1 MLGFG
6 SLVELSK
13 ISEQAGVD
21 EDADAAAKRL
31 LGKVESIASMAKKS
45 IMEYPVIVSYQLADS
60 KDTVFK
66 IVKTLELYYA
76 QFTMMSAG
84 LNPVVQGRSVGAH
97 LGRFAGED
105 LKAFATE
112 NIGGIILKDVYDISD
127 IKNSINIPVN
137 VSSNGKMELG
147 YNITK
152 ASAEDLQ
159 KMEFLWNELIKNE
172 TVYKFVESKAKQGLE
187 ARDIT
192 SMGNEPVNV
201 DNEINNFGASQPV
214 GYNTTGTGDHIDA
227 AVPSKLVQDQFKTF
241 LSSAHPTMVNITL
254 YIGETN
260 KSVCI
265 TLAVKAMPHFV
276 GKEELDAL
284 FTAVFENQKK
294 HFRWLQLK
302 SGEIS
307 FFKDY
312 ILNMDRIA
320 KDKKL
325 YASLGRHPWYRRL
338 LERKNKSIFQAI
350 LSILPVV
357 KNFIID
363 KKTLPTCTL
372 LVSATEMAYS
382 NLSFHYM
389 LKNGKHIKKIMDE
402 LMLLSLIVYDREA
415 ELIYFIFN
423 GFTNPLIY
431 RPEDLS
437 SGKSSSTDS
446 DYVKLMNQ
454 MLTKL

>member
-1 MLGFG
+1 MLGFS

-13 ISEQAGVD
+13 IGEQAGVD
-21 EDADAAAKRL
+21 EDQDAAAKRL
-31 LGKVESIASMAKKS
+31 MGKVESIASMAKKS

-60 KDTVFK
+60 KDTVYK
-66 IVKTLELYYA
+66 IIKTLELYYA

-84 LNPVVQGRSVGAH
+84 LNPVVNRGSIGAH

-112 NIGGIILKDVYDISD
+112 NIGGIILKDVCDITE

-137 VSSNGKMELG
+137 VSIDGNKKFGFNLDKNSVEDVQAME
-147 YNITK
+147 
-152 ASAEDLQ
+152 A
-159 KMEFLWNELIKNE
+159 LWNELIQNE
-172 TVYKFVESKAKQGLE
+172 TVYKFVESKARQSME
-187 ARDIT
+187 ADIT
-192 SMGNEPVNV
+192 SAG
-201 DNEINNFGASQPV
+201 S
-214 GYNTTGTGDHIDA
+214 TTFDDDDEDIYPIEGDKIGDT
-227 AVPSKLVQDQFKTF
+227 KLTNKIAEEAFKKF
-241 LSSAHPTMVNITL
+241 LSAAHPTMISISL
-254 YIGETN
+254 YVGETN
-260 KSVCI
+260 KEVKLS
-265 TLAVKAMPHFV
+265 LAVKAMPHFV

-307 FFKDY
+307 FFKDF

-338 LERKNKSIFQAI
+338 LERKNKSIFKAI
-350 LSILPVV
+350 LSLIPVV
-357 KNFIID
+357 KNMLVD
-363 KKTLPTCTL
+363 KKILPTCSL
-372 LVSATEMAYS
+372 LVSASEMAYS

-402 LMLLSLIVYDREA
+402 LMLLSLIVFDVEA
-415 ELIYFIFN
+415 DLVYFIFN
-423 GFTNPLIY
+423 GFSNPLIY

-437 SGKSSSTDS
+437 NGKSSSSDA

>member
-13 ISEQAGVD
+13 IGEQAGVD
-21 EDADAAAKRL
+21 EDTDAAAKRL
-31 LGKVESIASMAKKS
+31 MGKVQSIASMAKKS

-60 KDTVFK
+60 KDTVYK
-66 IVKTLELYYA
+66 IIKTLELYYA

-84 LNPVVQGRSVGAH
+84 LNPIVQGKSVGAH
-97 LGRFAGED
+97 LGNFAGED
-105 LKAFATE
+105 WKYFATE
-112 NIGGIILKDVYDISD
+112 NIGGIILKDVCELSE
-127 IKNSINIPVN
+127 IKATINIPVN
-137 VSSNGKMELG
+137 VSHNGKKIGFNIAKNSVEDIQAME
-147 YNITK
+147 T
-152 ASAEDLQ
+152 
-159 KMEFLWNELIKNE
+159 LWNELMKNE
-172 TVYKFVESKAKQGLE
+172 TVYKFVESKARQAME
-187 ARDIT
+187 ADIT
-192 SMGNEPVNV
+192 SLGSTTFDGDPVYEDTTRGGDTKTIQGANV
-201 DNEINNFGASQPV
+201 DSLMKES
-214 GYNTTGTGDHIDA
+214 
-227 AVPSKLVQDQFKTF
+227 FKKF
-241 LSSAHPTMVNITL
+241 LSAAHPTMVSISL

-260 KSVCI
+260 REVKVS
-265 TLAVKAMPHFV
+265 LAVKAMPHFV

-307 FFKDY
+307 FFKDF

-338 LERKNKSIFQAI
+338 LEKKNRSIFQAI
-350 LSILPVV
+350 LSLIPVV
-357 KNFIID
+357 KNMLVD
-363 KKTLPTCTL
+363 KKTLPTCSL
-372 LVSATEMAYS
+372 LVSASEIAYS

-402 LMLLSLIVYDREA
+402 LMLLSLIVFDVEA
-415 ELIYFIFN
+415 DLVYFIFN
-423 GFTNPLIY
+423 GFNNPLIY

-437 SGKSSSTDS
+437 SGKSNTSDA

>member
-152 ASAEDLQ
+152 ASTEDLQ

-172 TVYKFVESKAKQGLE
+172 TVYKFVESKAKKGLE
-187 ARDIT
+187 ARDDILSEPGLDQIDSVDGRDSVKISSVGAVDKIT
-192 SMGNEPVNV
+192 QE
-201 DNEINNFGASQPV
+201 
-214 GYNTTGTGDHIDA
+214 
-227 AVPSKLVQDQFKTF
+227 QFKKF
-241 LSSAHPTMVNITL
+241 LGAAHPTMVNITL
-254 YIGETN
+254 YIGESN
-260 KSVCI
+260 KSVTI
-265 TLAVKAMPHFV
+265 SLAVKAMPHFV

-437 SGKSSSTDS
+437 SGKSSDSDS

>member
-21 EDADAAAKRL
+21 EDVDAAAKRL

-152 ASAEDLQ
+152 ASTEDLQ

-172 TVYKFVESKAKQGLE
+172 TVYKFVESKAKKGLE
-187 ARDIT
+187 ARDDILSEPGLDQIDSVDGRDNVKISSVGAVDKIT
-192 SMGNEPVNV
+192 QE
-201 DNEINNFGASQPV
+201 
-214 GYNTTGTGDHIDA
+214 
-227 AVPSKLVQDQFKTF
+227 QFKKF
-241 LSSAHPTMVNITL
+241 LGAAHPTMVNITL
-254 YIGETN
+254 YIGESN
-260 KSVCI
+260 KSVTI
-265 TLAVKAMPHFV
+265 SLAVKAMPHFV

-437 SGKSSSTDS
+437 SGKSSDSDS

>member
-21 EDADAAAKRL
+21 EDVDAAAKRL

-105 LKAFATE
+105 LKVFATE

-152 ASAEDLQ
+152 TSTEDLQ
-159 KMEFLWNELIKNE
+159 KMEFLWNKLIKNE

-187 ARDIT
+187 ARDDILSEPGLDQIDSVDGRDNVKISSVGAVDKIT
-192 SMGNEPVNV
+192 QE
-201 DNEINNFGASQPV
+201 
-214 GYNTTGTGDHIDA
+214 
-227 AVPSKLVQDQFKTF
+227 QFKKF
-241 LSSAHPTMVNITL
+241 LGAAHPTMVNITL
-254 YIGETN
+254 YIGESN
-260 KSVCI
+260 KSVTI
-265 TLAVKAMPHFV
+265 SLAVKAMPHFV

-437 SGKSSSTDS
+437 SGKSSDSDS

>member
-105 LKAFATE
+105 LRAFATE

-152 ASAEDLQ
+152 TSTEDLQ
-159 KMEFLWNELIKNE
+159 KMEFLWNKLIKNE

-187 ARDIT
+187 ARDDILSEPGLDQIDSVDGRDNVKISSVGAVDKIT
-192 SMGNEPVNV
+192 QE
-201 DNEINNFGASQPV
+201 
-214 GYNTTGTGDHIDA
+214 
-227 AVPSKLVQDQFKTF
+227 QFKKF
-241 LSSAHPTMVNITL
+241 LGAAHPTMVNITL
-254 YIGETN
+254 YIGESN
-260 KSVCI
+260 KSVTI
-265 TLAVKAMPHFV
+265 SLAVKAMPHFV

-437 SGKSSSTDS
+437 SGKSSDSDS

>member
-152 ASAEDLQ
+152 ASTEDLQ
-159 KMEFLWNELIKNE
+159 KMEFLWNDLMKNE

-187 ARDIT
+187 ARDDILSEPGLDQIDSVDGRDSVKISSVGAVDKIT
-192 SMGNEPVNV
+192 QE
-201 DNEINNFGASQPV
+201 
-214 GYNTTGTGDHIDA
+214 
-227 AVPSKLVQDQFKTF
+227 QFKKF
-241 LSSAHPTMVNITL
+241 LGAAHPTMVNITL
-254 YIGETN
+254 YIGESN
-260 KSVCI
+260 KSVTI
-265 TLAVKAMPHFV
+265 SLAVKAMPHFV

-437 SGKSSSTDS
+437 SGKSSDSDS

>member
-152 ASAEDLQ
+152 ASTEDLQ

-172 TVYKFVESKAKQGLE
+172 TVYKFVESKAKKGLE
-187 ARDIT
+187 ARDDILSEPGLDQIDSVDGRDSVKISSIGAIDKIT
-192 SMGNEPVNV
+192 QE
-201 DNEINNFGASQPV
+201 
-214 GYNTTGTGDHIDA
+214 
-227 AVPSKLVQDQFKTF
+227 QFKKF
-241 LSSAHPTMVNITL
+241 LGAAHPTMVNITL
-254 YIGETN
+254 YIGESN
-260 KSVCI
+260 KSVTI
-265 TLAVKAMPHFV
+265 SLAVKAMPHFV

-437 SGKSSSTDS
+437 SGKSSDSDS

>member
-6 SLVELSK
+6 SLVEISK
-13 ISEQAGVD
+13 ISEQAGID
-21 EDADAAAKRL
+21 EDSDAAAKRL
-31 LGKVESIASMAKKS
+31 MGKVESIASMAKKT
-45 IMEYPVIVSYQLADS
+45 IMEYPTIVSYQLADS

-66 IVKTLELYYA
+66 IIKTLELFYA

-84 LNPVVQGRSVGAH
+84 LNPVVQNRSVGAH

-105 LKAFATE
+105 LKIFATE
-112 NIGGIILKDVYDISD
+112 NIGGIILKDVCDVSD
-127 IKNSINIPVN
+127 IKNSINIPIN
-137 VSSNGKMELG
+137 VSSNGKMEFG
-147 YNITK
+147 YNISK
-152 ASAEDLQ
+152 ASAEDLHN
-159 KMEFLWNELIKNE
+159 MELLWNELLKNE
-172 TVYKFVESKAKQGLE
+172 TAYKFIESKAKQGLE

-192 SMGNEPVNV
+192 SAGNQPIDI
-201 DNEINNFGASQPV
+201 DNEIDNFGNPQPV
-214 GYNTTGTGDHIDA
+214 GYGNLPNEMRGNQIQ
-227 AVPSKLVQDQFKTF
+227 QDQFKTF
-241 LSSAHPTMVNITL
+241 LSAAHPTMVNINL
-254 YIGETN
+254 YIGENN
-260 KSVCI
+260 KQISI

-284 FTAVFENQKK
+284 FTSIFENKKK

-312 ILNMDRIA
+312 ILNMDRIV

-338 LERKNKSIFQAI
+338 LERKNRSIFQAI
-350 LSILPVV
+350 LSILPVI
-357 KNFIID
+357 KNFIVD

-372 LVSATEMAYS
+372 LVSASEMAYS
-382 NLSFHYM
+382 NFSFHYM

-423 GFTNPLIY
+423 GFSNPLIY

-437 SGKSSSTDS
+437 SGKSSSSDS

>member
-13 ISEQAGVD
+13 IGEQAGVD

-31 LGKVESIASMAKKS
+31 MGKVESIASMAKKT

-60 KDTVFK
+60 KDTVYK
-66 IVKTLELYYA
+66 IIKTLELYYA

-84 LNPVVQGRSVGAH
+84 LNPIVQNRSVGAH
-97 LGRFAGED
+97 LGNFAGED
-105 LKAFATE
+105 LKWFATE
-112 NIGGIILKDVYDISD
+112 NIGGIILKDVCSVEDM
-127 IKNSINIPVN
+127 KNSINIPVN
-137 VSSNGKMELG
+137 VSYKDKIIGFNIAKNSVEDIQSMEV
-147 YNITK
+147 
-152 ASAEDLQ
+152 
-159 KMEFLWNELIKNE
+159 LWNELMKNE
-172 TVYKFVESKAKQGLE
+172 TVYKFVESKAKQAME
-187 ARDIT
+187 ADIT
-192 SMGNEPVNV
+192 SLGETNLDDEPIY
-201 DNEINNFGASQPV
+201 E
-214 GYNTTGTGDHIDA
+214 NTTLPDRT
-227 AVPSKLVQDQFKTF
+227 KTIAGSDVSGIMKDTFQKF
-241 LSSAHPTMVNITL
+241 LSSAHPTMVSISL
-254 YIGETN
+254 FIGDTN
-260 KSVCI
+260 KEVKIS
-265 TLAVKAMPHFV
+265 LAVKAMPHFV

-284 FTAVFENQKK
+284 FSAVIENQKK

-307 FFKDY
+307 FFKDF

-350 LSILPVV
+350 LNLLPIV
-357 KNFIID
+357 KKFLVD
-363 KKTLPTCTL
+363 KKTLPTCSL
-372 LVSATEMAYS
+372 LVSASEVAYS

-402 LMLLSLIVYDREA
+402 LMLLTLIVFDVEA
-415 ELIYFIFN
+415 DLIYFIFN
-423 GFTNPLIY
+423 GFANPLIY

-437 SGKSSSTDS
+437 SGKSNTTDA